1 MIKSGKKT
9 VNVTGVKENKNTIS
23 NKDGKFVAI
32 EKEKKFEEAGVTR
45 KKRNFVLYEMKIR
58 YWKRNIFIKTCWS

>member
-1 MIKSGKKT
+1 MSRAVDPSKLEMIKSGKKT

-32 EKEKKFEEAGVTR
+32 EKEKKIR
-45 KKRNFVLYEMKIR
+45 RSWCYKKKEKFR
-58 YWKRNIFIKTCWS
+58 YV